1 MSKPLTD
8 KQRASLKPF
17 KKGEER
23 TKELGR
29 KAGKASVIAK
39 RKKRTFQDALQNL
52 LYSEL
57 NIKQKKAFQTMGF
70 NVDAEVPVTHMDLA
84 GARCLAKIISTGD
97 VNALEKLATMAKVHD
112 NEQKIVISETSP
124 RPVINLHLG
133 ERPPEFDKF
142 HENKKESSDEV

>member
-1 MSKPLTD
+1 MRKPLTD
-8 KQRASLKPF
+8 KQLASLKPF

-23 TKELGR
+23 TRELGR
-29 KAGKASVIAK
+29 KAGKASVVAK
-39 RKKRTFQDALQNL
+39 REKRTFQDALQNL

-70 NVDAEVPVTHMDLA
+70 NVDAKSHVTHMDLA

-112 NEQKIVISETSP
+112 NEQRIVISDTNQ

-142 HENKKESSDEV
+142 HKPEEKTDEK